1 MTALLHLG
9 LEHPSALWLVGV
21 GLLAFVAGLLV
32 NLYRSRRADPSADGL
47 AERE

>member
-32 NLYRSRRADPSADGL
+32 NLYRSRRSASSLDAAD
-47 AERE
+47 E